1 MSIPRDEEQYY
12 AAAAAQEDLGD
23 VGAVD
28 GEKQAEQDRAAMAKR
43 SADRSMRDAAKAVLA
58 ADTALWEV
66 VADRVTPRPGT
77 QGMLMVPQVEMGFA
91 ELAAYRM
98 GQQSVVDWLV
108 ALSRMEVPED
118 G

>member
-12 AAAAAQEDLGD
+12 AAAAEQEAGAD
-23 VGAVD
+23 VDAVD
-28 GEKQAEQDRAAMAKR
+28 EEKEAERNRAAMAKR

-66 VADRVTPRPGT
+66 VADRVTPRPGR
-77 QGMLMVPQVEMGFA
+77 QGMLMTPGEDMSFG

-98 GQQSVVDWLV
+98 GQQSIVDWLV
-108 ALSRMEVPED
+108 ALSRMEVPEN